1 MHRAGAHSPPPRAKI
16 LATPM
21 KIAFWSREGPPASV
35 CNASTSSAIWRVLMK
50 IKIIKATPTI
60 VGEAFI
66 FYLWTFFCHAPIL
79 PRDDAAALRQK
90 YISG

>member
-1 MHRAGAHSPPPRAKI
+1 MILIVIKSCSNEIEQHSGAPI
-16 LATPM
+16 
-21 KIAFWSREGPPASV
+21 I
-35 CNASTSSAIWRVLMK
+35 I
-50 IKIIKATPTI
+50 IIIIKATPTI

-66 FYLWTFFCHAPIL
+66 FYLWSFFCHAPIL